1 MPFRWLLAIYVS
13 LYAVFGVI
21 ERGWVFYI
29 PPSKR
34 TPYFKEY
41 NWVLFGTLS
50 VAVGSPAE
58 KLFIGTPTHML
69 ETYVGFCVFAAGLFL
84 RYIGR
89 RQLRHRFTVQI
100 VPGNELVTDGVYAY
114 VRHPLYLGLL
124 LIVLSSPLI
133 MNGIISLVYTYT
145 FMPFVIYRRIK
156 KEEALLLNRFGD
168 LYLEYMKKVP
178 AIFPFKLGKG

>member
-1 MPFRWLLAIYVS
+1 MPFKWLLIFYIS
-13 LYAVFGVI
+13 LYGVFGVV

-50 VAVGSPAE
+50 VAVGSPTE
-58 KLFIGTPTHML
+58 KLFMGTPDNTL
-69 ETYVGFCVFAAGLFL
+69 ESYIGFCIFATGLLL

-89 RQLRHRFTVQI
+89 SQLKYRFTVQI
-100 VPGNELVTDGVYAY
+100 VPGDELITDGIYAY

-133 MNGIISLVYTYT
+133 MNGFISLVYAYA
-145 FMPFVIYRRIK
+145 FMPFIMYKRIRR
-156 KEEALLLNRFGD
+156 EESLLIEKFGN
-168 LYLEYMKKVP
+168 LYLQYMKKVP
-178 AIFPFKLGKG
+178 ALFPLKLRKG